1 MLGKLLSGKTL
12 VPGSRL
18 LMNAYQHRLNSSQP
32 FDEIARPVTRLRS
45 RNKLLQSVSYLDR
58 ARWDADLLPR
68 VGLDGPFFV
77 ASRERQHDE
86 DDLHVLGSIALS
98 WCVKQD
104 SMFTMLKPICS

>member
-1 MLGKLLSGKTL
+1 LQKHIEISTLALLLDRIAVLGKLLSGKTL

-68 VGLDGPFFV
+68 VGLDGPFFA
-77 ASRERQHDE
+77 ASR
-86 DDLHVLGSIALS
+86 GPTAG
-98 WCVKQD
+98 
-104 SMFTMLKPICS
+104 